1 MPSIH
6 TYCIRLPSA
15 SGAQL
20 EFSLPRPAFSGR
32 FTGEPHPLPRVLMA
46 GRVLPWV
53 AVGQWVF
60 PPCPD
65 VLSAT
70 WHLLMPVIGLRAVD
84 KRKGKEE
91 GMEWGWGWMMP
102 LNKVEGL

>member
-1 MPSIH
+1 
-6 TYCIRLPSA
+6 
-15 SGAQL
+15 
-20 EFSLPRPAFSGR
+20 
-32 FTGEPHPLPRVLMA
+32 MA

-91 GMEWGWGWMMP
+91 GMEWG
-102 LNKVEGL
+102 